1 MSSITYLRRYP
12 CATFELEEAIPIL
25 YQRYTKGIQKAKKR
39 YKGENTHK
47 KRRCS
52 VDFCQKVCVFRKK
65 SVILQAYYKIARL

>member
-1 MSSITYLRRYP
+1 MSYRGRLTNKYFLLIKTV
-12 CATFELEEAIPIL
+12 IIL
-25 YQRYTKGIQKAKKR
+25 YQRYTKGIQKAGKKKR

-65 SVILQAYYKIARL
+65 V